1 MSNKTFSV
9 EHGAFIDNEVDIH
22 GATPLLKL
30 TDTDTSNLQ
39 HTLSSSAG
47 LVLSADANNVEAS
60 TTIDFAVDGST
71 VGTLGPT
78 GNLTLTSDSSPIL
91 SLTDTTNTVTASV
104 YAQDSNVFYGST
116 TNHATNIGSNN
127 ITAIAIDTSQ
137 NVTVSGTINSE
148 EITVTTDTEP
158 KILVVPSS
166 SSGSDA
172 TIEIRAARNNPSAG
186 VEAAALLLSTY
197 DSDIP
202 EIKELAK
209 ITSRTVVGSDTNL
222 NSQKLTFQHRVSG
235 SLSEGMYLYN
245 NDLIVPNGNVGINES
260 SPTTGKLVVNADN
273 NTYAIRAEGGATAGQ
288 SYGMRIRAGSNASDR
303 ALLVENKAADTTFM
317 EILGDGSVNIN
328 GNLTVTGTTTSID
341 NTNTQVADQLMELGN
356 GRTGAAAGDAGLIIE
371 RGDDANAFIG
381 FDESA
386 DQFVVATTT
395 ATGASTGDLTLTD
408 GNFRAN
414 QITTSYTNNASGV
427 MRNIYESTSAPTSG
441 DGQVGDVWIVYA

>member
-30 TDTDTSNLQ
+30 TDTDTTNLQ

-137 NVTVSGTINSE
+137 NT
-148 EITVTTDTEP
+148 TVTGTLDIQGSTLNLGVADTTGG
-158 KILVVPSS
+158 IL
-166 SSGSDA
+166 
-172 TIEIRAARNNPSAG
+172 TIHGNGTGNVEGGEIRLGTAADHDTTYEYYRIDVIGDDFRIGRAG
-186 VEAAALLLSTY
+186 LT
-197 DSDIP
+197 DIS
-202 EIKELAK
+202 ILQ
-209 ITSRTVVGSDTNL
+209 S
-222 NSQKLTFQHRVSG
+222 
-235 SLSEGMYLYN
+235 
-245 NDLIVPNGNVGINES
+245 GNVGINNS
-260 SPTTGKLVVNADN
+260 DPTTAKLVVDGDDDAY
-273 NTYAIRAEGGATAGQ
+273 TVRVEGGATAGQ
-288 SYGMRIRAGSNASDR
+288 SYGMRIRAGSNAGDT

-328 GNLTVTGTTTSID
+328 GNLTVSGTTTSIT
-341 NTNTQVADQLMELGN
+341 NTNTTIADALIELGSGN
-356 GRTGAAAGDAGLIIE
+356 AGANSNDLGLILE
-371 RGDDANAFIG
+371 RGTTGDNGFIG

-395 ATGASTGDLTLTD
+395 ATGASSGDLTLTD
-408 GNFRAN
+408 ANFRAN
-414 QITTSYTNNASGV
+414 EITTTYANNSGGV
-427 MRNIYESTSAPTSG
+427 MRNIYESTSNPTAG
-441 DGQVGDVWIVYA
+441 DGQVGDVWIVYNV